1 MPSQRSAPIEDD
13 VFVTREVIMAL
24 FDPPL
29 KPSTFHNRANKG
41 DFVLC
46 KGLRGYYAL
55 NATRKKLGMPLVDPE
70 TYRDKLAQAD
80 ESERARQLLHAALAV
95 TVPEAIEAGLPLTLP
110 SAMTLSEGET
120 VLSKHKA
127 FFSELERYHLESRDG
142 RIGFVAGALK
152 VITSG
157 V

>member
-1 MPSQRSAPIEDD
+1 
-13 VFVTREVIMAL
+13 MAL
-24 FDPPL
+24 FNPPL
-29 KPSTFHNRANKG
+29 PKSTFHDRVK
-41 DFVLC
+41 
-46 KGLRGYYAL
+46 RGEFASSKVPGHYLL
-55 NATRKKLGMPLVDPE
+55 NATRKKLGMPLVDAKA
-70 TYRDKLAQAD
+70 YRAKLAQAD

-152 VITSG
+152 VITSD